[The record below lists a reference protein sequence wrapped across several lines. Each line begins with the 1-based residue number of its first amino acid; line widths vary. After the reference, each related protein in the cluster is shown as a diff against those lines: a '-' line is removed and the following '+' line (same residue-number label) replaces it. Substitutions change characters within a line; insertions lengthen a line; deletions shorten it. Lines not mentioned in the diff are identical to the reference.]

1 MNNDDKAQLR
11 LLSIQLA
18 EHQEELNNLNVRRSE
33 LNESKGRVEA
43 SIKEI
48 ISKAEYA
55 QINQLALSNGQ
66 SIRIIRQHS
75 KGWSLPKG
83 KFRDLVFDFYQTPQD
98 KTPEN
103 LINYVYQIV
112 NENSLSNELKLELR

>member
-1 MNNDDKAQLR
+1 MNNEDKAQLR
-11 LLSIQLA
+11 VLSIQLA
-18 EHQEELNNLNVRRSE
+18 EHHEELDNLNGRRSE
-33 LNESKGRVEA
+33 LNESKSRVEA
-43 SIKEI
+43 SIKQI

-55 QINQLALSNGQ
+55 EINQLALSNGQ
-66 SIRIIRQHS
+66 TIKIIRHHS

-83 KFRDLVFDFYQTPQD
+83 KFRDLVFNFYETTQD

-112 NENSLSNELKLELR
+112 NTDSQSNEIKLELR